1 MKKSEALSII
11 AAQASQG
18 ELVFPTNVNAS
29 LKIQQ
34 LLDQPDCDLEVAA
47 KLIVTEPLL
56 SARVVAIANS
66 VAYSRFGGGV
76 SSVRMAVT
84 ILGFDTLRS
93 VIASVL
99 VRQLGSEIN
108 HPLLRQHALQLWEHS
123 AHVAAL
129 AHLLASRV
137 SHTDPE
143 TAMFAGI
150 VHEVSGFYLL
160 SRAEEF
166 PALMDGYGLPSGEDD
181 SIDLEANNDVAF
193 AELDEAPEVIIG
205 RAVLKKL
212 MVPKRIVAAVE
223 AVWTGIRVMPPE
235 TLGDTLLL
243 ANDLAATPSPLDARS
258 TATIRQDASEIDFAV
273 GADTVRQIM
282 EESDN
287 DVKALTASL
296 LT

>member
-76 SSVRMAVT
+76 SSVRMAVS

-166 PALMDGYGLPSGEDD
+166 PALMDGYGHPSGEDD